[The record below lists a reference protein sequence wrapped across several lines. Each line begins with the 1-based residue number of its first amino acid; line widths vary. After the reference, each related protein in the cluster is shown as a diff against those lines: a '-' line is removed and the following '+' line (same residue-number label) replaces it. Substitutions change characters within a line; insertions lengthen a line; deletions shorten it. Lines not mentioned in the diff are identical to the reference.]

1 MLENLHLH
9 LVYSR
14 IQANHRFDELSLF
27 LASAPLIRDLLL
39 SGTACAWL
47 PPSTLSSHLVDL
59 RIHCDAHTMDDVL
72 SQLSDGFPNL
82 QKLSPE
88 LKTLVSHSA
97 VHPIQIT
104 LNIPQV
110 NWKVLRL

>member
-9 LVYSR
+9 LVYNR

-27 LASAPLIRDLLL
+27 PGSASPIRDLLL
-39 SGTACAWL
+39 SGIACAWL
-47 PPSTLSSHLVDL
+47 PPSTLLSHLVNL
-59 RIHCDAHTMDDVL
+59 WIHCDAYTMDDVL
-72 SQLSDGFPNL
+72 SQLSGGFPNL